1 MNQQRPINLELS
13 TMRMTINMV
22 ASILHRIAG
31 LGLFL
36 LLPFMVC
43 LLAQSL
49 ESEQQFNA
57 IVNGES
63 LGVKFLLTL
72 FLAGFAYHFV
82 AGIKHLFLDWGLG
95 ESKEGSRIWSYITFV
110 CAIVLFIVLGA
121 WVWL

>member
-22 ASILHRIAG
+22 ASILHRISG

-57 IVNGES
+57 IVNGDS
-63 LGVKFLLTL
+63 LGVKCLLTL

-82 AGIKHLFLDWGLG
+82 AGIKHLLLDWGVG
-95 ESKEGSRIWSYITFV
+95 ESKKGSHVWSYFSLI
-110 CAIVLFIVLGA
+110 CAAILFIVLGA
-121 WVWL
+121 FIWL